1 VVRARIADAGNTPSP
16 GASVRVEVPVGA
28 ARSVVAIPASALR
41 KGPGGDHVFVL
52 VDDQGKTRVKL
63 RQVTVDALQ
72 GDEVVISAGLEAG
85 ERVAASGAFKLR
97 ESALV
102 ALAQPKPEATA
113 AIVGGVAG
121 GK

>member
-1 VVRARIADAGNTPSP
+1 VLFD
-16 GASVRVEVPVGA
+16 
-28 ARSVVAIPASALR
+28 
-41 KGPGGDHVFVL
+41 DH
-52 VDDQGKTRVKL
+52 GKTRVKM

-72 GDEVVISAGLEAG
+72 GDQVVISQGLEAG

-102 ALAQPKPEATA
+102 ALSNPPA
-113 AIVGGVAG
+113 AAGAAAG